1 MTVIRAGGC
10 ESLDLL
16 FRMTEATPRFK
27 YCAIIQNLI

>member
-27 YCAIIQNLI
+27 DRVSIQNLI